1 MNEWLL
7 AAVVLVAAL
16 VVLLPLPAFLDPVDG
31 LIALQVGGSILTAIL
46 LLLAQGTHRQ
56 PFADLALVFAVL
68 SFVSCLAFARLLE
81 RRL

>member
-1 MNEWLL
+1 MNEWLI

-16 VVLLPLPAFLDPVDG
+16 VVLLPLPSLFEPIDG
-31 LIALQVGGSILTAIL
+31 VIVLQVGGSILTAVL

-56 PFADLALVFAVL
+56 PFADLALVFAAL